1 MEQDTSINTYPY
13 LPQETFFSCFD
24 TTLVAKNPAF
34 IQPDRN
40 ERLKT
45 AVKSLQIGRRIQDAL
60 KQQGR
65 TVAWLARQLGM
76 ERTSLYYTFRQNSVD
91 LELLLRISFF
101 LDHNFLQDVADVYKT
116 NGL

>member
-45 AVKSLQIGRRIQDAL
+45 AVESIQIGRRIQDAL

-65 TVAWLARQLGM
+65 TVAWLARQLRLPHLAYGIVPDRFASFGLRM
-76 ERTSLYYTFRQNSVD
+76 EPSLRY
-91 LELLLRISFF
+91 SF
-101 LDHNFLQDVADVYKT
+101 LS
-116 NGL
+116 